1 MRNKI
6 IICASV
12 MLALGVLS
20 GCARLI
26 KSSEEDVDMN
36 RKEICGVVESVTD
49 SEATIRLATNIV
61 AGTEGAYYIKVK
73 SSEDLAV
80 KEDVIVSYE
89 GEMDFTAVS
98 EGKYEAK
105 GVDVTDVK
113 SYINDYT
120 FEAVISIA
128 GNSVDE
134 NGDEYPADDPRSGC
148 LYYVSSAENAPE
160 GDFGM
165 KRYGEERLRI
175 DISKPVTVTY
185 DPDTMEILTVT
196 Q

>member
-6 IICASV
+6 VICACIA
-12 MLALGVLS
+12 LAMSVLS
-20 GCARLI
+20 GCARPV
-26 KSSEEDVDMN
+26 KSSEEAVGIDG
-36 RKEICGVVESVTD
+36 KEICGVVESVTD
-49 SEATIRLATNIV
+49 SEATIRLATSIV

-98 EGKYEAK
+98 EGKYEAED
-105 GVDVTDVK
+105 VDVIDVK
-113 SYINDYT
+113 PYVNDYT
-120 FEAVISIA
+120 FEALVSIA
-128 GNSVDE
+128 GNFVDE
-134 NGDEYPADDPRSGC
+134 NGNEYPADDPRSGC